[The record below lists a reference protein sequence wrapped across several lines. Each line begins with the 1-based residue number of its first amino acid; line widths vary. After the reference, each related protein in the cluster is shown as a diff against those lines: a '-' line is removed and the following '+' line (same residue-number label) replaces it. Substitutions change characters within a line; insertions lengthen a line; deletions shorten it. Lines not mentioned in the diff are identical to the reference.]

1 MEVNGTETANLCP
14 TIDCGVGSFA
24 FKPGKYYAKKFCLEP
39 NSFTVKAE
47 GANPRASVGTSSYR
61 PTVVRLSWTQNEGDT
76 DLGAKTPKDVK
87 ITGIWFAQC

>member
-1 MEVNGTETANLCP
+1 MLDALIDGASAEGVPKRLIYDEIQSKTYMEVNGTETANLCP

-47 GANPRASVGTSSYR
+47 GVSKNAPSGLQSC
-61 PTVVRLSWTQNEGDT
+61 
-76 DLGAKTPKDVK
+76 KTPS
-87 ITGIWFAQC
+87 